1 MYIFARV
8 NNALTRSLI
17 TGEITMKLYEYEAF
31 PSPRRVR
38 IFLAEKGI
46 EIAREQF
53 DVPAGEHR
61 SPEFLNK
68 NPDGAVPLLELDNGD
83 YVSETVAI
91 SRFFEEKYPQIPL
104 MGSTAE
110 EKAAV
115 EMWQRRVEHSLA
127 NAIATYFHHATD
139 GLGEAD
145 RYRNREWGEKNKE
158 NAIKAMKQL
167 NDQLAENEFIAGDK
181 FSIADI
187 TGLCA
192 VDFATAINIPVPDE
206 CHHLKRWH
214 TEVSQRQSAAA

>member
-1 MYIFARV
+1 M
-8 NNALTRSLI
+8 
-17 TGEITMKLYEYEAF
+17 MKLYEYEAF

-38 IFLAEKGI
+38 IFLAEKGL
-46 EIAREQF
+46 EVPREQV

-61 SPEFLNK
+61 TAEFLNK
-68 NPDGAVPLLELDNGD
+68 NPDGTVPVLELDTGE

-91 SRFFEEKYPQIPL
+91 CRFFEEKFPQHPL

-127 NAIATYFHHATD
+127 NALATYFHHATD

-145 RYRNREWGEKNKE
+145 RYRNKEWGEKNKE
-158 NAIKAMKQL
+158 TALQAMQRL
-167 NDQLAENEFIAGDK
+167 NDQLAENEFIAGDS

-187 TGLCA
+187 TALCA
-192 VDFATAINIPVPDE
+192 IDFATAINVLMPDYFQ
-206 CHHLKRWH
+206 HLKRWYA
-214 TEVSQRQSAAA
+214 TVSQRQSAAA